1 MSLAERDE
9 SVHRLMKSLEECRQ
23 GKGNV
28 TLVSGSI
35 ASGKT
40 ALLHAF
46 AECATASGARFLNAT
61 CSAAESGLPL
71 GVIDQIILNARA
83 VYGYE
88 PSGGDGGEDDRELAG
103 ARALHRLCLDIVDR
117 DAERPLILGID
128 DVEYLDVAS
137 QQCVLYLV
145 RRLTTSPVMVVLT
158 ESSDPQSVGWPFQA
172 EILRQPH
179 ASAIRL
185 APLSPAG
192 IADVLAGHL
201 APAEARRLASACH
214 QLSGGNP
221 LLVHAL
227 AEDNRSPADASG
239 PLEVGDAFG
248 RAVLNCLYRCNPPTL
263 SVARALAV
271 LGGMYAGL
279 ATLVDMEPERVEAI
293 LRSLQSAGLVDRGH
307 FRHPVAHAAVLQSLD
322 PQERRRLHLR
332 AARTLHDMGCPATE
346 VAGHL
351 VAAKQVPDAWSA
363 GVLREAAEQ
372 QMSDGDVR
380 SALDALDL
388 AYQASPGEPERAAV
402 KSLMAQ
408 AEWRINPSSARRHL
422 PELSAA
428 LQGGDLADRPAI
440 DLIDRLLWHG
450 GPEEAIALLNR
461 LGERDRAGELAAE
474 SQAALRAIALSIAF
488 TYPDTAD
495 RVRAEATAGDD
506 TEKTVPASPLSLRLQ
521 SVTARAAI
529 LADGPRHAEVSRAE
543 QVLQVARLDDATLV
557 PIVAALIALFY
568 ADRADK
574 AAAWSAP
581 LLAEADARSAPTWQ
595 AILGTLHGMVAQRQ
609 GDLAAAEQH
618 GHAALARI
626 SPRCWGV
633 AVGAPL
639 ALLIL
644 TKTEMGKHDAAAD
657 LLHHPVPDATFR
669 TPYGLHYLHAR
680 GRHLLATNHL
690 AAALNDFQ
698 ACGER
703 MQKWGLDLPS
713 VVPWRSE
720 AAQVYLAQ
728 ARADEAR
735 HLVEEQLS
743 MLGPGHTRA
752 RGISLRVLASIT
764 EPRQRPQLLRQAAEV
779 LQACGDR
786 LELARTLAAL
796 SHVKEG
802 VGESSRA
809 RALERWAQD
818 LAATCYSKTPTAE
831 LPAPGDGTE
840 PHATADTGAS
850 SLSNAERRVAE
861 LAAKGYTNREIA
873 RKLYVTVSTVEQ
885 HLTRVYRKLNV
896 NSRADLPLGLD
907 FGDLDFDDHTK
918 AIA

>member
-1 MSLAERDE
+1 MSLAERDQC
-9 SVHRLMKSLEECRQ
+9 VHSLMKSLDECRQ
-23 GKGNV
+23 GKGSV

-40 ALLHAF
+40 ALLHEF
-46 AECATASGARFLNAT
+46 AEHATTSNARFLSAT
-61 CSAAESGLPL
+61 CSAAESDLPL
-71 GVIDQIILNARA
+71 GVIDQIILNARTA
-83 VYGYE
+83 YGYE
-88 PSGGDGGEDDRELAG
+88 PGGDDGNDREPAG
-103 ARALHRLCLDIVDR
+103 ARALHRLCLDIADR
-117 DAERPLILGID
+117 DAERPLIIGID
-128 DVEYLDVAS
+128 DIEYIDTAS
-137 QQCVLYLV
+137 RQCVLYLA
-145 RRLTTSPVMVVLT
+145 RRLTASPVMVVLAG
-158 ESSDPQSVGWPFQA
+158 SSDPQSVGWQFQA
-172 EILRQPH
+172 ELLRQPH

-185 APLSPAG
+185 ASLTPAG
-192 IADVLAGHL
+192 TADVLADHL
-201 APAEARRLASACH
+201 APAETQRLAAACH
-214 QLSGGNP
+214 QISGGNP

-227 AEDNRSPADASG
+227 AEDNQSPADPSA
-239 PLEVGDAFG
+239 PIEVGDAFS
-248 RAVLNCLYRCNPPTL
+248 RALLNCLYRCDPPTL
-263 SVARALAV
+263 SVAQALAV
-271 LGGMYAGL
+271 LDGL
-279 ATLVDMEPERVEAI
+279 PTGLPALVNMEPEQVEAI
-293 LRSLQSAGLVDRGH
+293 LRSLQSAGLVNRGH
-307 FRHPVAHAAVLQSLD
+307 FRHAVAQTAVLQSLD

-332 AARTLHDMGCPATE
+332 AAVILHDIGSPATE

-351 VAAKQVPDAWSA
+351 VAAKRVTDAWGV

-372 QMSDGDVR
+372 RLSDGDVGA
-380 SALDALDL
+380 ALDALDL
-388 AYQASPGEPERAAV
+388 AYQASSGEHERATV
-402 KSLMAQ
+402 KSLMAV

-428 LQGGDLADRPAI
+428 VQRGDLAGRPAI

-450 GPEEAIALLNR
+450 RPEDAVDLLDR
-461 LGERDRAGELAAE
+461 LSERDRAGELDAE

-488 TYPDTAD
+488 LYPDTAEQ
-495 RVRAEATAGDD
+495 VRPEATDGDHTD
-506 TEKTVPASPLSLRLQ
+506 EAIPASPLSLRLQ
-521 SVTARAAI
+521 SATVRAAI
-529 LADGPRHAEVSRAE
+529 LADGPDSATVSHAE
-543 QVLQVARLDDATLV
+543 QILQVARLDDTTLA
-557 PIVAALIALFY
+557 PITAALLALFY

-581 LLAEADARSAPTWQ
+581 LLAEADLRHAPTWQ
-595 AILGTLHGMVAQRQ
+595 AIFGTLHGLVAHRQ

-618 GHAALARI
+618 GNTALTRI

-633 AVGAPL
+633 AIGAPL

-644 TKTEMGKHDAAAD
+644 AKTEMGKHDDAAE
-657 LLHHPVPDATFR
+657 LLHHPVPDAMFR

-680 GRHLLATNHL
+680 GRHMLATKHF

-698 ACGER
+698 ACGEL
-703 MQKWGLDLPS
+703 MQRWGFDLPS

-720 AAQVYLAQ
+720 AAQVRLAQ
-728 ARADEAR
+728 GRGDEAR
-735 HLVEEQLS
+735 RLVEEQLS

-752 RGISLRVLASIT
+752 RGISLRAMASIT

-796 SHVKEG
+796 SHVKEE

-809 RALERWAQD
+809 RALERWAQN
-818 LAATCYSKTPTAE
+818 LAATCYAETPSTE
-831 LPAPGDGTE
+831 PPGPGDGTE
-840 PHATADTGAS
+840 QHATVDGGAS

-861 LAAKGYTNREIA
+861 LAAKGYTNREISC
-873 RKLYVTVSTVEQ
+873 KLYVTVSTVEQ

-907 FGDLDFDDHTK
+907 FDDLDFDDHTK